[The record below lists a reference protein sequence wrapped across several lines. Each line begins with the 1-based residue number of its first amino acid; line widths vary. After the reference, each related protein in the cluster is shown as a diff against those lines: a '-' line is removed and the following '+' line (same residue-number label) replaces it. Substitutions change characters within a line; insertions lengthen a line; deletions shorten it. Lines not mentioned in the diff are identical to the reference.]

1 MKKLQSIVKALKQL
15 NRYNV
20 RCQAGVRLFHAST
33 LQRFTLLFAFFI
45 LHSSFCL
52 GYTITNISIGTDLN
66 SAAWTKVNNN
76 NNNFVAWLDAD
87 DLTNGYFY
95 GVLTNIA
102 PLFTNALPSLL
113 AQSNR
118 LNVVSNNFTVVSNR
132 FVVVSN
138 NFVTVSN
145 QYSSGTAAVPVDSHG
160 NGSWGTNG
168 MNLIYL
174 TPASGDTYYGIGGNG
189 INDGTFPSIGMNG
202 FIFENAD
209 QPLVDFAWAALDDD
223 GGSWMNSA
231 RFEARS
237 GYVLSGGAKEL
248 EFGWSAD
255 FIGGFGYLPCLL
267 LGDNYSTATEGFSIG
282 EGNVPTTPPANG
294 LHVAGNVQFD
304 AAFSSD
310 GGNFTSDGSGNVT
323 AQTFTPVSDRA
334 LKENIAAL
342 PPGQALDMAL
352 ALTNFQ
358 WNFRARTNHVAVI
371 ARQAGFT
378 NNTAAAP
385 PGVSAGNVVAKINS
399 PATNIATATSSASTN
414 GNTGGINSTNAIAI
428 AKKGLVTTTNLVQKI
443 VPASGKQIGPM
454 AQDWHAV
461 TGLDDG
467 RHISLTAMQGLLLGA
482 IQDLAARQ
490 PTAGTVTNSTDGT
503 GGHGAGLIRWDANY
517 LYVSVG
523 TNQWKRAALTGW

>member
-1 MKKLQSIVKALKQL
+1 MKKPLILILILILIVNA
-15 NRYNV
+15 
-20 RCQAGVRLFHAST
+20 RC
-33 LQRFTLLFAFFI
+33 
-45 LHSSFCL
+45 
-52 GYTITNISIGTDLN
+52 YTITNINIGTDLN

-76 NNNFVAWLDAD
+76 NNNFVAWLNAD

-118 LNVVSNNFTVVSNR
+118 LNVVSNNFTVVSNN

-145 QYSSGTAAVPVDSHG
+145 QFASGTAAVPVDAHG
-160 NGSWGTNG
+160 NGHWGTNG
-168 MNLIYL
+168 MSLVYL
-174 TPASGDTYYGIGGNG
+174 TPASGDTYYGIGGHG
-189 INDGTFPSIGMNG
+189 IDDGAFSSIGMNG
-202 FIFENAD
+202 FIFENAN
-209 QPLVDFAWAALDDD
+209 QSLVDFGWAALDDD

-248 EFGWSAD
+248 QFGWSAD
-255 FIGGFGYLPCLL
+255 FIGGFGPLPCLL

-282 EGNVPTTPPANG
+282 EGNSPSTPPANG
-294 LHVAGNVQFD
+294 LHVTGNVQFD

-334 LKENIAAL
+334 LKENIAPL
-342 PPGQALDMAL
+342 PPGQALDMAV

-358 WNFRARTNHVAVI
+358 WNFRARTNLVAVV

-378 NNTAAAP
+378 NGTATISGSN
-385 PGVSAGNVVAKINS
+385 GVGKINLNS
-399 PATNIATATSSASTN
+399 PTTNLTGNNLAASTASTN
-414 GNTGGINSTNAIAI
+414 NIV
-428 AKKGLVTTTNLVQKI
+428 AKRGLILTTNLVQKI
-443 VPASGKQIGPM
+443 VPASGGQIGPM

-490 PTAGTVTNSTDGT
+490 PAAGTVTNSTDST
-503 GGHGAGLIRWDANY
+503 GGRGAGLIRWDTNY

-523 TNQWKRAALTGW
+523 TNQWKRAALSSW